1 MKRIIFFMG
10 IMISGLH
17 LLAQDQSR
25 DQDRIKERDHL
36 TFRDGAVYQVRDN
49 VETRLQSRLIL
60 QDGTEVDPDG
70 TVRKRDRK
78 RKQLKNGECISM
90 NGKRYQNHQRFL
102 ERFNGHSQVRTSNST
117 DL

>member
-36 TFRDGAVYQVRDN
+36 TFRDGAVYQVR
-49 VETRLQSRLIL
+49 
-60 QDGTEVDPDG
+60 EVDPDG

-102 ERFNGHSQVRTSNST
+102 ERFNGHSQVKNQQQYRSIERDQSRAQQRRSRQH
-117 DL
+117 